1 MPYRLVIF
9 DFDGTLADSAAWF
22 RCVINGVAQRYGFKT
37 VSDEDVARL
46 RRQDNRAIIR
56 HLGVPA
62 WKIPLVAN
70 HMRRLAARDAD
81 AIRLF
86 DGAEALLRDLKRH
99 GIRIAVVSSNRED
112 NVRRVM
118 GPEVAALVDAFECGA
133 SLFGKAARF
142 RRVMRRTGVGPG
154 ETIAIGDEDRDIEA
168 AAAAGVAS
176 GAVAWGYADP
186 DFLRGRSPTLLFES
200 MDEIARAVAA

>member
-22 RCVINGVAQRYGFKT
+22 RGVINGVALRHGFKT
-37 VSDEDVARL
+37 VSDEDIARL

-62 WKIPLVAN
+62 WKIPAVAN

-81 AIRLF
+81 AIPLF
-86 DGAEALLRDLKRH
+86 EGAEELLRGLKRH
-99 GIRIAVVSSNRED
+99 GITVALVSSNRED
-112 NVRRVM
+112 NVRRIM
-118 GPEVAALVDAFECGA
+118 GPEVAGLVDVFECGA
-133 SLFGKAARF
+133 SLFGKAAKF
-142 RRVMRRTGVGPG
+142 RRVLRRTGIEPG

-186 DFLRGRSPTLLFES
+186 DFLRGRSPTLLFER
-200 MDEIARAVAA
+200 MDDIVRAVAA

>member
-22 RCVINGVAQRYGFKT
+22 RGVINGVAQRYGFKT

-70 HMRRLAARDAD
+70 HMRGLAARDAD

-86 DGAEALLRDLKRH
+86 EGADALLRGLKER

-133 SLFGKAARF
+133 SLFGKASRF
-142 RRVMRRTGVGPG
+142 RRVLRRTGLQAH

-186 DFLRGRSPTLLFES
+186 DFLRGRSPTLLFER
-200 MDEIARAVAA
+200 MDDIVRAVAA